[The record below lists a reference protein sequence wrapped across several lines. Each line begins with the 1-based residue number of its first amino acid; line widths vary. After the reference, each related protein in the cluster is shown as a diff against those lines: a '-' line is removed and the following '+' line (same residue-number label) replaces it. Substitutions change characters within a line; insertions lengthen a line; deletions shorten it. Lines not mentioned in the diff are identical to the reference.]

1 MDTSGIESTIRAIT
15 AKDIRAAGEYHA
27 LCDGAR
33 KEVLEALGSSA
44 LRSLTRLIKSTKEK
58 RFEAAH
64 ERFLEIAA
72 GAINTP
78 VYLLD
83 ETLIEENMRVMRYVK
98 DRTACKIL
106 HALKAYASFATFP
119 TMCRYLDGT
128 AASGLN
134 EARLGYE

>member
-1 MDTSGIESTIRAIT
+1 MDTGGIESTVRAIA

-27 LCDGAR
+27 LSDDAR

-44 LRSLTRLIKSTKEK
+44 LRSLTRLIKNARKK
-58 RFEAAH
+58 RFEAANK
-64 ERFLEIAA
+64 RFLEIAA

-98 DRTACKIL
+98 DRTGCKIL

-119 TMCRYLDGT
+119 MMSRYLDGT
-128 AASGLN
+128 CRKRFERSQT
-134 EARLGYE
+134 RL